1 MEMAAPAAP
10 LASAPSGGAAPPFRG
25 PGHSKPR
32 DQTSR
37 QRGALRKQ
45 TWKLNEIDAV

>member
-1 MEMAAPAAP
+1 MAAPAAP

-25 PGHSKPR
+25 PGPEDKPR